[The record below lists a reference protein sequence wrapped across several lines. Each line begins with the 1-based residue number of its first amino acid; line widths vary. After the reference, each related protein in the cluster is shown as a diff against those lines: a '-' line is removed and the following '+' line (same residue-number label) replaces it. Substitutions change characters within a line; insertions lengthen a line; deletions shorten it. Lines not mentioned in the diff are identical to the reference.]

1 MLTITIAKQL
11 DENTGRYAS
20 GDDINNNP
28 MTRLAEEKLGLKMET
43 TLLGGD
49 AGNYDTKL
57 RLALTGSRCRPG
69 RPR

>member
-1 MLTITIAKQL
+1 
-11 DENTGRYAS
+11 
-20 GDDINNNP
+20 

-57 RLALTGSRCRPG
+57 RLALTGPRICRMCSRYTEHR
-69 RPR
+69 